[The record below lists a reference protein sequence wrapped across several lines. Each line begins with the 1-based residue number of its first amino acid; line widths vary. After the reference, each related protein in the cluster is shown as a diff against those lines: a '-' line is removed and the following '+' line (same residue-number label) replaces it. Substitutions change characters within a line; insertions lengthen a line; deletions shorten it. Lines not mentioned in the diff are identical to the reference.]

1 MELYITELSKYV
13 INLLMALYAYESF
26 AVFRCKEESRRNGIY
41 TRQNLL
47 MLFIHFSCFMV
58 ICFETGD
65 MSYLIFYAFQQIVL
79 FATAVLFHMI
89 YPGANRL
96 MINNMCM
103 LLSVGFVM
111 LTRLSYERA
120 VKQFVIVAFSIAAAM
135 VIPFFV
141 HKLKFLKR
149 LTWVYALTGIAAL
162 SVVLVLGSYTY
173 GSKISY
179 SIAGLTFQPSEFVKI
194 LFVFFIASALCESTS
209 FLQVCLTAVTAGIH
223 VAILVVSRDLGSAL
237 IFFVVYVLMVFVA
250 TKNPLYLLAGTGG
263 GSAAAVIAYKL
274 FGHVQ
279 VRVQAWRDPWSEI
292 DKGGYQITQSL
303 FAISS
308 GGWFGLGL
316 FEGTPQSIPF
326 VEADFIFSAI
336 AEELGIV
343 FAMCLILVCLSCFIM
358 FMDISMKLNDRFY
371 RLIAFG
377 LGVTYI
383 FQVFL
388 TIGGGSKFIPLTGVT
403 LPLISYGG
411 SSVLTTLVMFAVVAG
426 LCMVRNDEEMEEQQ
440 ERRAAKGQ
448 RKKRTVK
455 REQGK
460 GRESTAVT
468 YLFTAVFLG
477 MMFYICQYSMVH
489 RQELLNN
496 SYHGRQQL
504 LTARNTRGTIY
515 AGSGEVLAR
524 TVTDSEGRETREY
537 PYENLFA
544 HAVGYATHGR
554 AGVEALGNYYLIQS
568 NAPLSEKVSAEV
580 AGSKYAGDD
589 VYTTLDVGL
598 QEVAYKAMGVYR
610 GAVIVSETSTGKILA
625 MVSKPDFDPNGIE
638 DIWDGLV
645 EDNDSGTLLNRVTQ
659 GMYPPGST
667 FKIVTALEYIRENP
681 DTYQDYGFSCS
692 GSYSDGA
699 DRINCYHGQSHGQ
712 EDFARAF
719 AKSCNSAFADIGVQL
734 DRGKFQDTLQELL
747 FNQELPVTMNYNKS
761 RIDVRADSSN
771 AEMMQLAIGQ
781 GTTGMSPI
789 HLNMI
794 TNAIANEGL
803 LMEPYLID
811 RVQNSI
817 GTVIKQFSP
826 SSGKRLMTKE
836 EAAAL
841 NGLMQGVV
849 EEGTAS
855 RLKGLSYTA
864 AGKTGSAEYSNVKE
878 ESHAWFTGF
887 APAQN
892 PEISVTI
899 IIEGAGSGGD
909 YAVPIAKRI
918 FDAYFHEE

>member
-65 MSYLIFYAFQQIVL
+65 MSYLIFYVFQQIVL

-336 AEELGIV
+336 AEELGI
-343 FAMCLILVCLSCFIM
+343 
-358 FMDISMKLNDRFY
+358 
-371 RLIAFG
+371 
-377 LGVTYI
+377 
-383 FQVFL
+383 
-388 TIGGGSKFIPLTGVT
+388 
-403 LPLISYGG
+403 
-411 SSVLTTLVMFAVVAG
+411 
-426 LCMVRNDEEMEEQQ
+426 
-440 ERRAAKGQ
+440 
-448 RKKRTVK
+448 
-455 REQGK
+455 
-460 GRESTAVT
+460 
-468 YLFTAVFLG
+468 
-477 MMFYICQYSMVH
+477 
-489 RQELLNN
+489 
-496 SYHGRQQL
+496 
-504 LTARNTRGTIY
+504 
-515 AGSGEVLAR
+515 
-524 TVTDSEGRETREY
+524 
-537 PYENLFA
+537 
-544 HAVGYATHGR
+544 
-554 AGVEALGNYYLIQS
+554 
-568 NAPLSEKVSAEV
+568 
-580 AGSKYAGDD
+580 
-589 VYTTLDVGL
+589 
-598 QEVAYKAMGVYR
+598 
-610 GAVIVSETSTGKILA
+610 
-625 MVSKPDFDPNGIE
+625 
-638 DIWDGLV
+638 
-645 EDNDSGTLLNRVTQ
+645 
-659 GMYPPGST
+659 
-667 FKIVTALEYIRENP
+667 
-681 DTYQDYGFSCS
+681 
-692 GSYSDGA
+692 
-699 DRINCYHGQSHGQ
+699 
-712 EDFARAF
+712 AF
-719 AKSCNSAFADIGVQL
+719 AKIG
-734 DRGKFQDTLQELL
+734 
-747 FNQELPVTMNYNKS
+747 
-761 RIDVRADSSN
+761 RA
-771 AEMMQLAIGQ
+771 
-781 GTTGMSPI
+781 
-789 HLNMI
+789 H
-794 TNAIANEGL
+794 
-803 LMEPYLID
+803 
-811 RVQNSI
+811 V
-817 GTVIKQFSP
+817 
-826 SSGKRLMTKE
+826 
-836 EAAAL
+836 
-841 NGLMQGVV
+841 
-849 EEGTAS
+849 
-855 RLKGLSYTA
+855 
-864 AGKTGSAEYSNVKE
+864 
-878 ESHAWFTGF
+878 
-887 APAQN
+887 
-892 PEISVTI
+892 
-899 IIEGAGSGGD
+899 
-909 YAVPIAKRI
+909 
-918 FDAYFHEE
+918 